1 MSLQFEQHVKQG
13 GDPRNFP
20 EFAALKDELSKLHH
34 PARPDI
40 DWLYAENLCL
50 SLFRQNGV
58 ELQSAAWYSYIRTQH
73 VGLQG
78 MNEGLSLVHALI
90 CHQWQTL
97 WPAQVHLRV
106 EVLAQLSER
115 LLQSVRGY
123 QMLYS
128 DLPALYKSE
137 SFLSSIC
144 NTLQTLELKHLSQL
158 ERLHNFVHNAAK
170 RLESLEGTDSELSTI
185 EHSDVTSQ
193 NGIPSTVP
201 PDNALVYVVQ
211 AVPKEK
217 SSISSQGVQQKRKSE
232 LLVGLCSGV
241 LLGAGLLALSLW
253 VWQLSARNTLQE
265 QLAPSFFTA
274 PVLLSEPQ
282 RVTLDPEQ
290 LKAESSWLL
299 STTAMQLEQLE
310 RFTPIGAQEHGEGL
324 LKQLQQM
331 LPDNAAASALGE
343 QWQQQLQ
350 LNAISIDD
358 LQAWHAGMEQLAEL
372 SAKLNTLDEKRGRYM
387 TVSELKTAVFNIR
400 EAFTQK
406 LPLEER
412 VYQLQE
418 SSRNGPLAPA
428 LLQQTDAD
436 FKQLL
441 NRYALIKQG
450 NSHRE

>member
-20 EFAALKDELSKLHH
+20 DFAALKDELSKLHH

-40 DWLYAENLCL
+40 NWQYAENLCL

-58 ELQSAAWYSYIRTQH
+58 ELQSAAWYSYIRTQRM
-73 VGLQG
+73 GLQG

-106 EVLAQLSER
+106 EILAQLSER

-128 DLPALYKSE
+128 DLPALYKAE
-137 SFLSSIC
+137 SFLSAIC
-144 NTLQTLELKHLSQL
+144 NTLETLELKHLSRL
-158 ERLHNFVHNAAK
+158 ERLHNFVQSAAK
-170 RLESLEGTDSELSTI
+170 RLESLESTGNELPSF
-185 EHSDVTSQ
+185 ERCDVASQ
-193 NGIPSTVP
+193 KPMQSTVP
-201 PDNALVYVVQ
+201 TDNALVYVVRTEL
-211 AVPKEK
+211 KEQ
-217 SSISSQGVQQKRKSE
+217 SLIPSQGVQQEHKSG

-274 PVLLSEPQ
+274 PVLLSESQ
-282 RVTLDPEQ
+282 RVALDPAQ
-290 LKAESSWLL
+290 LKNQAAWLL
-299 STTAMQLEQLE
+299 TETAEQLEQLE
-310 RFTPIGAQEHGEGL
+310 RFTPIGAQEHGQGL
-324 LKQLQQM
+324 LKQLQQL
-331 LPDNAAASALGE
+331 LPDNSAASVLHE

-350 LNAISIDD
+350 LNAIAHAD
-358 LQAWHAGMEQLAEL
+358 LQAWHTGMEQLAEL

-406 LPLEER
+406 TPIEER
-412 VYQLQE
+412 LNQLQA
-418 SSRNGPLAPA
+418 SSRNGSLAPA

-450 NSHRE
+450 NSYQE

>member
-20 EFAALKDELSKLHH
+20 DFAALKDELSKLHH

-40 DWLYAENLCL
+40 NWQYAENLCL

-58 ELQSAAWYSYIRTQH
+58 ELQSAAWYSYIRTQR

-106 EVLAQLSER
+106 EILAQLSER

-128 DLPALYKSE
+128 DLPALYKAE
-137 SFLSSIC
+137 SFLSAIC
-144 NTLQTLELKHLSQL
+144 NTLETLELKHLSRL
-158 ERLHNFVHNAAK
+158 ERLHNFVQSAAK
-170 RLESLEGTDSELSTI
+170 RLESLESTGNELPSF
-185 EHSDVTSQ
+185 ERCDVASQ
-193 NGIPSTVP
+193 KPMQSTVP
-201 PDNALVYVVQ
+201 TDNALVYVVRTEL
-211 AVPKEK
+211 KEQ
-217 SSISSQGVQQKRKSE
+217 SLIPSQGVQQEHKCG

-274 PVLLSEPQ
+274 PVLLSESQ
-282 RVTLDPEQ
+282 RVALDPAQ
-290 LKAESSWLL
+290 LKNQAAWLL
-299 STTAMQLEQLE
+299 TETAEQLEQLE
-310 RFTPIGAQEHGEGL
+310 RFTPIGAQEHGQGL
-324 LKQLQQM
+324 LKQLQQL
-331 LPDNAAASALGE
+331 LPDNSAASVLHE

-350 LNAISIDD
+350 LNAIAHAD
-358 LQAWHAGMEQLAEL
+358 LQAWHTGMEQLAEL

-406 LPLEER
+406 TPIEER
-412 VYQLQE
+412 LNQLQA
-418 SSRNGPLAPA
+418 SSRNGSLAPA

-450 NSHRE
+450 NSYQE

>member
-20 EFAALKDELSKLHH
+20 DFAALKDELSKLHH

-40 DWLYAENLCL
+40 NWQYAENLCL

-58 ELQSAAWYSYIRTQH
+58 ELQSAAWYSYIRTQR

-106 EVLAQLSER
+106 EILAQLSER

-128 DLPALYKSE
+128 DLPALYKAE
-137 SFLSSIC
+137 SFLSAIC
-144 NTLQTLELKHLSQL
+144 NTLETLELKHLSRL
-158 ERLHNFVHNAAK
+158 ERLHNFVQSAAK
-170 RLESLEGTDSELSTI
+170 RLESLESTGNELPSF
-185 EHSDVTSQ
+185 ERCDVASQ
-193 NGIPSTVP
+193 KPMQSTVP
-201 PDNALVYVVQ
+201 TDNALVYVVRTEL
-211 AVPKEK
+211 KEQ
-217 SSISSQGVQQKRKSE
+217 SLIPSQGVQQEHKSG

-274 PVLLSEPQ
+274 PVLLSESQ
-282 RVTLDPEQ
+282 RVALDPAQ
-290 LKAESSWLL
+290 LKNQAAWLL
-299 STTAMQLEQLE
+299 TETAEQLEQLE
-310 RFTPIGAQEHGEGL
+310 RFTPIGAQEHGQGL
-324 LKQLQQM
+324 LKQLQQL
-331 LPDNAAASALGE
+331 LPDNSAASVLHE

-350 LNAISIDD
+350 LNAIAHAD
-358 LQAWHAGMEQLAEL
+358 LQAWHTGMEQLAEL

-406 LPLEER
+406 TPIEER
-412 VYQLQE
+412 LNQLQA
-418 SSRNGPLAPA
+418 SSRNGSLAPA

-450 NSHRE
+450 NSYQE